1 MRVAIGG
8 WAGARVWWREAGLTE
23 AEVVTQS
30 GDTGA
35 EEEVGRER
43 GEERREERRAKAQWQ
58 RRGDMG
64 TAKKDTIDA
73 GSAQGVVCRSS
84 DARRICT

>member
-1 MRVAIGG
+1 
-8 WAGARVWWREAGLTE
+8 LTE

-43 GEERREERRAKAQWQ
+43 GEERREKSEGAMAE
-58 RRGDMG
+58 
-64 TAKKDTIDA
+64 
-73 GSAQGVVCRSS
+73 
-84 DARRICT
+84 AR